1 MDLTALTPVLMIRAD
16 DRCELC
22 LAMKDLAPVAVPPV
36 SEATLDRAVL
46 VCAVCRAWLGGDAP
60 PAGHAF
66 CLQESAWCAEPAVQV
81 VAWRLLRGMSGE
93 SWAQDLA
100 DQLYM
105 DDGTAAWAR
114 AGQDEEPLVA
124 TVDSNG
130 TVLADGDSVTLIK
143 DLDVKGAGFTAKR
156 GTLVKNI
163 RLTENPEHVEGRV
176 NKVAIVL
183 VARFLKRV
191 G

>member
-1 MDLTALTPVLMIRAD
+1 MDLTDLTPALLERAD

-22 LAMKDLAPVAVPPV
+22 TSTDGLAPVVVPPT
-36 SEATLDRAVL
+36 SEPSVDRCVL
-46 VCAVCRAWLGGDAP
+46 LCAICRGWQDGDTP

-66 CLQESAWCAEPAVQV
+66 CLQESAWTAEPAVQV
-81 VAWRLLRGMSGE
+81 VAWRLLHGMSGE

-105 DDGTAAWAR
+105 DDTATAWAR
-114 AGQDEEPLVA
+114 IGLDDEAPAPTL
-124 TVDSNG
+124 DSNG
-130 TVLADGDSVTLIK
+130 TALADGDSVTLIK
-143 DLDVKGAGFTAKR
+143 NLDVKGAGFTAKR
-156 GTLVKNI
+156 GTLVKGI
-163 RLTENPEHVEGRV
+163 QLTDNPEHVEGRV